1 MSTLHLVN
9 RPWPATDALARCIA
23 HCRAGDNIVL
33 IEDGVLGAVA
43 ETWAQLAP
51 AGNTVTLYAIIDDV
65 TARGIS
71 DYLAPACNVIDY
83 DAFVALAV
91 AHTPV
96 VTWF

>member
-1 MSTLHLVN
+1 MTLHLVN

-43 ETWAQLAP
+43 ATWTQLAP
-51 AGNTVTLYAIIDDV
+51 PGNAVTLYAITDDV